1 MKKTYMRPEG
11 TVIQL
16 CMEQH
21 ILDGSITANTS
32 QADAQDNVEFES
44 ARQGLGQRKL
54 ERGVKALIRLKLK
67 TQA

>member
-21 ILDGSITANTS
+21 ILDGLITANTS
-32 QADAQDNVEFES
+32 QADAEAKDGVEFES
-44 ARQGLGQRKL
+44 AAKGWGS
-54 ERGVKALIRLKLK
+54 ESWSEE
-67 TQA
+67 

>member
-32 QADAQDNVEFES
+32 QADAKDNVELNRPPRAGAAKAG
-44 ARQGLGQRKL
+44 ARSKG
-54 ERGVKALIRLKLK
+54 AH
-67 TQA
+67 QA

>member
-32 QADAQDNVEFES
+32 RLTTKLRTMWCLNRPPRAGAAKAG
-44 ARQGLGQRKL
+44 ARSKG
-54 ERGVKALIRLKLK
+54 AH
-67 TQA
+67 

>member
-1 MKKTYMRPEG
+1 MRPEG

-32 QADAQDNVEFES
+32 KADARTMWSLNRPPRAGAAKAG
-44 ARQGLGQRKL
+44 ARSKG
-54 ERGVKALIRLKLK
+54 AH
-67 TQA
+67 QA

>member
-21 ILDGSITANTS
+21 ILDGSLRLTL
-32 QADAQDNVEFES
+32 QRPR
-44 ARQGLGQRKL
+44 ARTMWSLNRPP
-54 ERGVKALIRLKLK
+54 RAWAAKAGARSKG
-67 TQA
+67 AH

>member
-21 ILDGSITANTS
+21 ILDDSITANTS
-32 QADAQDNVEFES
+32 QADADAKDGVEFES
-44 ARQGLGQRKL
+44 AAKGWGS
-54 ERGVKALIRLKLK
+54 ESWSEE
-67 TQA
+67 

>member
-32 QADAQDNVEFES
+32 QAEGQDNVWS
-44 ARQGLGQRKL
+44 LNRPPRAGAAKAGARSKG
-54 ERGVKALIRLKLK
+54 AH
-67 TQA
+67 QA

>member
-16 CMEQH
+16 CMGAH

-32 QADAQDNVEFES
+32 KADAQDDVVFES
-44 ARQGLGQRKL
+44 AAKGWGS
-54 ERGVKALIRLKLK
+54 ESWSEE
-67 TQA
+67 

>member
-32 QADAQDNVEFES
+32 QADVEFES
-44 ARQGLGQRKL
+44 AAKGWGS
-54 ERGVKALIRLKLK
+54 ESWSEE
-67 TQA
+67 

>member
-1 MKKTYMRPEG
+1 MRPEG

-32 QADAQDNVEFES
+32 KAEAKDNVEFES
-44 ARQGLGQRKL
+44 APRAWGS
-54 ERGVKALIRLKLK
+54 ESWSEE
-67 TQA
+67 

>member
-1 MKKTYMRPEG
+1 MRPEG

-32 QADAQDNVEFES
+32 KADDEAQNDVVFES
-44 ARQGLGQRKL
+44 GPAKGWGS
-54 ERGVKALIRLKLK
+54 ESWSEE
-67 TQA
+67 

>member
-32 QADAQDNVEFES
+32 QVDDEAQDDVVFES
-44 ARQGLGQRKL
+44 AAKGWGS
-54 ERGVKALIRLKLK
+54 ESWSEE
-67 TQA
+67 

>member
-1 MKKTYMRPEG
+1 MRPEG

-32 QADAQDNVEFES
+32 KADAQEMWSLNRPLRAGAAKAG
-44 ARQGLGQRKL
+44 ARSKGAHR
-54 ERGVKALIRLKLK
+54 A
-67 TQA
+67 

>member
-1 MKKTYMRPEG
+1 MRPEG

-32 QADAQDNVEFES
+32 QADAQDDVELNRPPRAGAAKAG
-44 ARQGLGQRKL
+44 ARSKG
-54 ERGVKALIRLKLK
+54 AH
-67 TQA
+67 QA

>member
-32 QADAQDNVEFES
+32 QAEGQES
-44 ARQGLGQRKL
+44 LNRPPRAGAAKAGARSKG
-54 ERGVKALIRLKLK
+54 AH
-67 TQA
+67 QA

>member
-32 QADAQDNVEFES
+32 KADAQDNVEFES
-44 ARQGLGQRKL
+44 AAKGWGKL

>member
-21 ILDGSITANTS
+21 ILDGSITAHFKGRG
-32 QADAQDNVEFES
+32 QDGVEFES
-44 ARQGLGQRKL
+44 AAKGWGS
-54 ERGVKALIRLKLK
+54 ESWSEE
-67 TQA
+67 

>member
-21 ILDGSITANTS
+21 ILDGSI
-32 QADAQDNVEFES
+32 DY
-44 ARQGLGQRKL
+44 G
-54 ERGVKALIRLKLK
+54 
-67 TQA
+67 

>member
-32 QADAQDNVEFES
+32 QADAQERPGNVEFES
-44 ARQGLGQRKL
+44 AAKGWGS
-54 ERGVKALIRLKLK
+54 ESWSEE
-67 TQA
+67 

>member
-1 MKKTYMRPEG
+1 MRPEG

-32 QADAQDNVEFES
+32 TAG
-44 ARQGLGQRKL
+44 RPG
-54 ERGVKALIRLKLK
+54 
-67 TQA
+67 

>member
-1 MKKTYMRPEG
+1 MKRHTYMRPEG

-32 QADAQDNVEFES
+32 QADADAKDGVEFES
-44 ARQGLGQRKL
+44 AAKGWGS
-54 ERGVKALIRLKLK
+54 ESWSEE
-67 TQA
+67 

>member
-32 QADAQDNVEFES
+32 QADAQDDVEFES
-44 ARQGLGQRKL
+44 AATGAA
-54 ERGVKALIRLKLK
+54 KAGARSKGAH
-67 TQA
+67 QA

>member
-21 ILDGSITANTS
+21 CLDGSITANTS
-32 QADAQDNVEFES
+32 KADAQDNVDLNRPPRAGAAKAG
-44 ARQGLGQRKL
+44 ARSKG
-54 ERGVKALIRLKLK
+54 AH
-67 TQA
+67 QA

>member
-21 ILDGSITANTS
+21 ILDGPITANTS
-32 QADAQDNVEFES
+32 KADADAQDDVEFES
-44 ARQGLGQRKL
+44 AAKGWGS
-54 ERGVKALIRLKLK
+54 ESWSEE
-67 TQA
+67 

>member
-21 ILDGSITANTS
+21 ILDGSITANTKT
-32 QADAQDNVEFES
+32 AETQDNVEFES
-44 ARQGLGQRKL
+44 VAKGWGS
-54 ERGVKALIRLKLK
+54 ESWSEE
-67 TQA
+67 

>member
-1 MKKTYMRPEG
+1 MRPEG

-32 QADAQDNVEFES
+32 QADDDAQDDVEFES
-44 ARQGLGQRKL
+44 AAKGWGS
-54 ERGVKALIRLKLK
+54 ESWSEE
-67 TQA
+67 

>member
-32 QADAQDNVEFES
+32 QADADAKDNVEFES
-44 ARQGLGQRKL
+44 GRQGLGQRKL
-54 ERGVKALIRLKLK
+54 ERGVKALIRL
-67 TQA
+67 

>member
-32 QADAQDNVEFES
+32 QADAD
-44 ARQGLGQRKL
+44 ARTVWSLNRPPRAGAA
-54 ERGVKALIRLKLK
+54 KAGARSKGAH
-67 TQA
+67 QA

>member
-11 TVIQL
+11 AVIQL

-32 QADAQDNVEFES
+32 KADADADAKDGVEFES
-44 ARQGLGQRKL
+44 AAKGWGS
-54 ERGVKALIRLKLK
+54 ESWSEE
-67 TQA
+67 

>member
-32 QADAQDNVEFES
+32 KAETQDNVEFES
-44 ARQGLGQRKL
+44 APRAGS
-54 ERGVKALIRLKLK
+54 ESWSEE
-67 TQA
+67 

>member
-32 QADAQDNVEFES
+32 QADAQDDVEFES
-44 ARQGLGQRKL
+44 AARLGR
-54 ERGVKALIRLKLK
+54 ESWSEE
-67 TQA
+67 

>member
-32 QADAQDNVEFES
+32 QAEAQDDVEFES
-44 ARQGLGQRKL
+44 AAKGW
-54 ERGVKALIRLKLK
+54 VAKAGARSKG
-67 TQA
+67 AH